1 MKATT
6 RPITTL
12 KKLLVPWLRQETLC
26 VQQQLPGCFTSHSF
40 MIEWQR
46 ESHLCEIQLMF
57 ARRHVGD
64 FETKWKSLYGLTK
77 QYATFLTITP
87 NAIIS
92 EANTG
97 HHLIIPNMIY
107 GGASLMMWGGDSR
120 PGRLVKIQ
128 GKINVGKYTTKLQEN
143 LLERKAYSPER
154 HQPQSQSD
162 TELT

>member
-12 KKLLVPWLRQETLC
+12 KKLLVPWLRRETLC
-26 VQQQLPGCFTSHSF
+26 VQQQLPGCFTNHSF

-107 GGASLMMWGGDSR
+107 GGASLMMWGGGTLKTCKVKLMQESTQQNCKKSFWR
-120 PGRLVKIQ
+120 GRLI
-128 GKINVGKYTTKLQEN
+128 LQRDTN
-143 LLERKAYSPER
+143 PKAKAT
-154 HQPQSQSD
+154 QN
-162 TELT
+162 

>member
-1 MKATT
+1 MPAILKNRVHAREVLVMKATM

-12 KKLLVPWLRQETLC
+12 KKLLVPLLRWETLC

-107 GGASLMMWGGDSR
+107 GGASLMMWEGG
-120 PGRLVKIQ
+120 GGLK
-128 GKINVGKYTTKLQEN
+128 TW
-143 LLERKAYSPER
+143 KACKNTR
-154 HQPQSQSD
+154 
-162 TELT
+162 